1 MLFHMKTRVSLR
13 YLGSY
18 CSSEEG
24 GVQQTTLLNFFCQFF
39 CFSSNLFEILWLFLE
54 LIWEYFGQNI
64 SLVDITI
71 FETRSSKIRMV
82 KYLFKAFFAY
92 FESYLMLVSVL
103 MVLEHS
109 KGRLKASAN
118 GIYFDEVIINF
129 KK

>member
-24 GVQQTTLLNFFCQFF
+24 GVQQTTRLNFFCQFF

-64 SLVDITI
+64 FLVDITI
-71 FETRSSKIRMV
+71 FETRSSKICMV